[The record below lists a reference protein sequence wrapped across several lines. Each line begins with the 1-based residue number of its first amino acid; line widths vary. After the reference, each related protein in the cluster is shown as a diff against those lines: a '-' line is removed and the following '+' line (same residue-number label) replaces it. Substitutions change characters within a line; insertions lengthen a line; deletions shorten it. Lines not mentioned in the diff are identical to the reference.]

1 MGTRLI
7 ETTGFKK
14 TEKYFNVLQDN
25 TYTCKCG
32 HRVVIPKRVKKVLC
46 GWCNRAVYK
55 SAKDEYN
62 DILNQIKIKKEEL
75 HQIREKLISLVF
87 PNKLCEEVQNITN
100 ETLFEES
107 KLDLSELKIQSKT
120 KKKTKPE

>member
-1 MGTRLI
+1 MQIRLI

-55 SAKDEYN
+55 SAKDEFK
-62 DILNQIKIKKEEL
+62 DRLGV
-75 HQIREKLISLVF
+75 KLYGR
-87 PNKLCEEVQNITN
+87 K
-100 ETLFEES
+100 
-107 KLDLSELKIQSKT
+107 D
-120 KKKTKPE
+120 